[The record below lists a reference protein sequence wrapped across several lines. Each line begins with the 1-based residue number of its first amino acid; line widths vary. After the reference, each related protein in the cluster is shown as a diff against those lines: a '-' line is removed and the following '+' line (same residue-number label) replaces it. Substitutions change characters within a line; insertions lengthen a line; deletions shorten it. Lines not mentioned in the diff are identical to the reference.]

1 MADKNPMNSFMDMF
15 KDFGANMNVP
25 TPQIEDVLDHH
36 RKNLQALQDAA
47 QASSA
52 GGQAMIAK
60 QREALEETLAGIS
73 DMVQGAS
80 GAAAEPG
87 KMLGGGTDLAS
98 KSFEMTVKHASEM
111 SEIARE
117 SGTETFNILRSRVEE
132 GLSEM
137 TGGMMGKKK

>member
-1 MADKNPMNSFMDMF
+1 MADNNPMNAFMDMF

-25 TPQIEDVLDHH
+25 APKIEDVLDHH

-60 QREALEETLAGIS
+60 QREALEETLSGIAE
-73 DMVQGAS
+73 MVQDASGGATDPTKAMGGAS
-80 GAAAEPG
+80 
-87 KMLGGGTDLAS
+87 DLAS

-111 SEIARE
+111 SAIAQE
-117 SGTETFNILRSRVEE
+117 SGTETFNILKNRVEE
-132 GLSEM
+132 SLSEM
-137 TGGMMGKKK
+137 TSGMMGGKK

>member
-1 MADKNPMNSFMDMF
+1 MADSNPMNTFMDMF

-25 TPQIEDVLDHH
+25 TPKIEDVLDHH

-60 QREALEETLAGIS
+60 QREALEETLSGIAS
-73 DMVQGAS
+73 MVEGAS
-80 GAAAEPG
+80 GGATDPTKA
-87 KMLGGGTDLAS
+87 MGGATDLAS

-111 SEIARE
+111 SSIARE
-117 SGTETFNILRSRVEE
+117 SGTETFNILKNRVEE
-132 GLSEM
+132 SLSEM
-137 TGGMMGKKK
+137 TGGMMGGKK

>member
-1 MADKNPMNSFMDMF
+1 MSDKNPMNAFMDMF
-15 KDFGANMNVP
+15 KDFGSNMNVP
-25 TPQIEDVLDHH
+25 TPQIEDVLDYH

-60 QREALEETLAGIS
+60 QREALEGALADIS

-80 GAAAEPG
+80 EGAKDPS
-87 KMLGGGTDLAS
+87 KMMGGGADLAT

-117 SGTETFNILRSRVEE
+117 SGTETFNILKNRVEE
-132 GLSEM
+132 SLSEL
-137 TGGMMGKKK
+137 TGGMMGSKK